1 MKNTFSNSGMLNWLG
16 FFANKMDVSPEKI
29 KMLNICGRQKNVVP
43 TIDTH
48 KRVLIYTDA
57 SHEDL
62 FYTLWEAG
70 FGEYDIWIGEGTE
83 PGSELTNAKL
93 KNVINKKI
101 SEPTVIF
108 IVNEK
113 TRESVR
119 YGMKNDLFTKGSV
132 HYVCNEIRAVTHPV
146 SLLLLPDPVFHLPA
160 HPHLHARSP
169 AM

>member
-70 FGEYDIWIGEGTE
+70 FGEYD
-83 PGSELTNAKL
+83 
-93 KNVINKKI
+93 
-101 SEPTVIF
+101 
-108 IVNEK
+108 
-113 TRESVR
+113 
-119 YGMKNDLFTKGSV
+119 
-132 HYVCNEIRAVTHPV
+132 
-146 SLLLLPDPVFHLPA
+146 
-160 HPHLHARSP
+160 
-169 AM
+169 